1 VKAVRP
7 EINQQQNEE
16 SLMWRSTVGCIV
28 TLTLSILA
36 MVLAATAQPAG
47 KVPRIGWLTTGV
59 RPAEPHPL
67 LEAFRQGLRDLGY
80 VEGRNM
86 RIESRYAESQEDRCP
101 ALAAELVRLPVDVL
115 VAAGTAPIQAA
126 QHATST
132 IPIVM
137 AWGTDP
143 VAQGFVA
150 SLARPGGN
158 ITGLSAMRHDL
169 LGKQLELL
177 TQMVPTAS
185 RIAVLTNPA
194 NPANVLQ
201 MREVQRAAQVVG
213 VQLHVLEARSPD
225 DLERVFAAL
234 PREGVHAL
242 LLNWARTDAVALAL
256 QSRLAAMYNGRR
268 DVEAGGLM
276 SYGPSQPDMHYR
288 AAYYVDRLLK
298 GTPPA
303 DLPVEQPRKFE
314 LVLNLKTAQALGLT
328 MPPTHLI
335 LADEVIK

>member
-1 VKAVRP
+1 
-7 EINQQQNEE
+7 
-16 SLMWRSTVGCIV
+16 MWHSTVRCIV
-28 TLTLSILA
+28 TLALSLLVMA
-36 MVLAATAQPAG
+36 PLAADAQSAG
-47 KVPRIGWLTTGV
+47 KVYRIGWLTTGV
-59 RPAEPHPL
+59 RPVEPHPL

-80 VEGRNM
+80 VEGQNL
-86 RIESRYAESQEDRCP
+86 RIEARYAEGQEDRCP
-101 ALAAELVRLPVDVL
+101 ALAAELVHFPVDVL

-132 IPIVM
+132 MPIVM
-137 AWGTDP
+137 AFGTDP
-143 VAQGFVA
+143 VDQGFVA

-201 MREVQRAAQVVG
+201 MREVQRVAQILG

-225 DLERVFAAL
+225 DLQRVFAAL

-256 QSRLAAMYNGRR
+256 QSRLPAMYNGRM

-276 SYGPSQPDMHYR
+276 AYGPSQPALHYR

-298 GTPPA
+298 GATPA
-303 DLPVEQPRKFE
+303 DLPVEQPTKFE
-314 LVLNLKTAQALGLT
+314 LVINLKTAQALGLT
-328 MPPTHLI
+328 IPPTL
-335 LADEVIK
+335 LFQADEVLQ

>member
-1 VKAVRP
+1 
-7 EINQQQNEE
+7 
-16 SLMWRSTVGCIV
+16 MWRSTVGCII
-28 TLTLSILA
+28 TLILSILA
-36 MVLAATAQPAG
+36 MALAATAQPAG
-47 KVPRIGWLTTGV
+47 KVYRIGRLSTGSP
-59 RPAEPHPL
+59 PAGL
-67 LEAFRQGLRDLGY
+67 NLSLEAFRQGLRDLGY

-86 RIESRYAESQEDRCP
+86 LIESRYAEGQEDRCP

-132 IPIVM
+132 IPIIM

-158 ITGLSAMRHDL
+158 ITGLSSMSHDL

-185 RIAVLTNPA
+185 RIAFLTDPVDPA
-194 NPANVLQ
+194 NGLQ
-201 MREVQRAAQVVG
+201 VHEVQRVAQVLG
-213 VQLHVLEARSPD
+213 VQLHVLEARSPA
-225 DLERVFAAL
+225 DLQRVFAAL
-234 PREGVHAL
+234 PGMADAL
-242 LLNWARTDAVALAL
+242 LLNRSRTEIAALAL
-256 QSRLAAMYNGRR
+256 QSRLPAMYNGRLS
-268 DVEAGGLM
+268 VEAGGLM

-303 DLPVEQPRKFE
+303 ELPVEQPRKFE

-328 MPPTHLI
+328 IPAHLLL

>member
-1 VKAVRP
+1 
-7 EINQQQNEE
+7 
-16 SLMWRSTVGCIV
+16 
-28 TLTLSILA
+28 
-36 MVLAATAQPAG
+36 
-47 KVPRIGWLTTGV
+47 
-59 RPAEPHPL
+59 
-67 LEAFRQGLRDLGY
+67 
-80 VEGRNM
+80 
-86 RIESRYAESQEDRCP
+86 
-101 ALAAELVRLPVDVL
+101 
-115 VAAGTAPIQAA
+115 
-126 QHATST
+126 
-132 IPIVM
+132 M

-201 MREVQRAAQVVG
+201 MREVQRAAQVLG

-225 DLERVFAAL
+225 DLQRVFAAL

-242 LLNWARTDAVALAL
+242 LLNWARTDGAALAL
-256 QSRLAAMYNGRR
+256 QSRLPAMYNGRR

-276 SYGPSQPDMHYR
+276 SYGPSLPDLWRH
-288 AAYYVDRLLK
+288 AAIYVEKILK
-298 GTPPA
+298 GAKPT
-303 DLPVEQPRKFE
+303 DLPVEQPMKFE
-314 LVLNLKTAQALGLT
+314 FVINLKTAKALGIT
-328 MPPTHLI
+328 MPPSLLI
-335 LADEVIK
+335 LADEVIQ

>member
-1 VKAVRP
+1 MWYSAVGF
-7 EINQQQNEE
+7 
-16 SLMWRSTVGCIV
+16 VV
-28 TLTLSILA
+28 TLTLSLLVA
-36 MVLAATAQPAG
+36 PLTAAAQQPT
-47 KVPRIGWLTTGV
+47 KVYRIGRLSSGSS
-59 RPAEPHPL
+59 PLPHELNPN
-67 LEAFRQGLRDLGY
+67 LEAFRQGLRALGY
-80 VEGRNM
+80 VEGQNLV
-86 RIESRYAESQEDRCP
+86 IEYRYAEGQEDRCP
-101 ALAAELVRLPVDVL
+101 GLAAELVRLPVDVL

-158 ITGLSAMRHDL
+158 ITGLSSISYDL

-185 RIAVLTNPA
+185 RIAFLTTPVDPA
-194 NPANVLQ
+194 NGLQ
-201 MREVQRAAQVVG
+201 VREVQRVAQVLG
-213 VQLHVLEARSPD
+213 VQLHVIEASSLA
-225 DLERVFAAL
+225 DLQHVFAAL
-234 PREGVHAL
+234 PGMADAL
-242 LLNWARTDAVALAL
+242 LLNRSRPEIAALAL
-256 QSRLAAMYNGRR
+256 QSRVPAMYNGRLS
-268 DVEAGGLM
+268 VEAGGLM
-276 SYGPSQPDMHYR
+276 SYGPSQSDMHYR

-303 DLPVEQPRKFE
+303 ELPVEQPRKFE

-328 MPPTHLI
+328 IPAHLLL

>member
-1 VKAVRP
+1 
-7 EINQQQNEE
+7 
-16 SLMWRSTVGCIV
+16 MWRSTVGCIV
-28 TLTLSILA
+28 TLTLSLLTMA
-36 MVLAATAQPAG
+36 FAATAQPAG
-47 KVPRIGWLTTGV
+47 KVYRIGRLSTGSP
-59 RPAEPHPL
+59 PAGRNPL

-80 VEGRNM
+80 VEGRNIL
-86 RIESRYAESQEDRCP
+86 IESRYAEGQEDRCP

-126 QHATST
+126 QQATST

-150 SLARPGGN
+150 NLARPGGN
-158 ITGLSAMRHDL
+158 ITGLSSMSHDL
-169 LGKQLELL
+169 LGRQLELL

-185 RIAVLTNPA
+185 RIAFLTDPVDPA
-194 NPANVLQ
+194 NGLQ
-201 MREVQRAAQVVG
+201 VREVQRVAQVLG

-225 DLERVFAAL
+225 DLQRVFAAL

-242 LLNWARTDAVALAL
+242 LLNRSRPEIAALAL
-256 QSRLAAMYNGRR
+256 QSRLPAMYNGRLS
-268 DVEAGGLM
+268 VEGGGLM

-298 GTPPA
+298 GTLPA
-303 DLPVEQPRKFE
+303 ELPVEQPRKFE

-328 MPPTHLI
+328 IPPHLLI

>member
-1 VKAVRP
+1 M
-7 EINQQQNEE
+7 
-16 SLMWRSTVGCIV
+16 SRSTVGGIV
-28 TLTLSILA
+28 TLTLSLFA
-36 MVLAATAQPAG
+36 MALAATAQPAG

-59 RPAEPHPL
+59 RPAGPHLL

-80 VEGRNM
+80 VEGQN
-86 RIESRYAESQEDRCP
+86 IHLESRYAEGQEDRCP

-126 QHATST
+126 QHATRT

-158 ITGLSAMRHDL
+158 ITGVSAMRHDL
-169 LGKQLELL
+169 LGKQLEWL
-177 TQMVPTAS
+177 TQLVPTAS

-194 NPANVLQ
+194 NPANVLEG
-201 MREVQRAAQVVG
+201 REVQRAAQVLG

-225 DLERVFAAL
+225 DLQRVLAAL

-242 LLNWARTDAVALAL
+242 LLNASRPDMTALAL
-256 QSRLAAMYNGRR
+256 QSRLPTMYQGRR
-268 DVEAGGLM
+268 EVEAGGLM
-276 SYGPSQPDMHYR
+276 AYGPSQPAMHYR

-303 DLPVEQPRKFE
+303 ELPVEQPRKFD
-314 LVLNLKTAQALGLT
+314 LVLNLKTAHALGLSI
-328 MPPTHLI
+328 PPSLLI

>member
-1 VKAVRP
+1 
-7 EINQQQNEE
+7 
-16 SLMWRSTVGCIV
+16 MWRSTVGCIV

-36 MVLAATAQPAG
+36 MVLAATAQPAE
-47 KVPRIGWLTTGV
+47 KVYRIGWLYTGS
-59 RPAEPHPL
+59 PPTGSNPL

-80 VEGRNM
+80 VEGRNIL
-86 RIESRYAESQEDRCP
+86 IESRYAEGQEDRCP
-101 ALAAELVRLPVDVL
+101 ALAAELVRLPIDVL
-115 VAAGTAPIQAA
+115 VAAGTAPIKAA
-126 QHATST
+126 QQATRT

-150 SLARPGGN
+150 SLAQPGGN
-158 ITGLSAMRHDL
+158 ITGLSSMSPDL

-177 TQMVPTAS
+177 TQLVPTAS
-185 RIAVLTNPA
+185 RIAFLMDLA
-194 NPANVLQ
+194 NPANSLQ
-201 MREVQRAAQVVG
+201 LREVQRAAQVLG

-225 DLERVFAAL
+225 DLQRVFATL
-234 PREGVHAL
+234 PQEGVHAL
-242 LLNWARTDAVALAL
+242 LLNRSRQEIVALAL
-256 QSRLAAMYNGRR
+256 QSRVPAMYNGQMP
-268 DVEAGGLM
+268 VEAGGLM
-276 SYGPSQPDMHYR
+276 SYGPSQPEMHYR

-314 LVLNLKTAQALGLT
+314 LVLNLKTAHALGLT
-328 MPPTHLI
+328 IPPNLLI

>member
-1 VKAVRP
+1 MGR
-7 EINQQQNEE
+7 
-16 SLMWRSTVGCIV
+16 RTVGCIV
-28 TLTLSILA
+28 TLTLSLLA
-36 MVLAATAQPAG
+36 MALAATAQPAG
-47 KVPRIGWLTTGV
+47 KVHRIGWLATGV
-59 RPAEPHPL
+59 RPVGPHPL

-80 VEGRNM
+80 VEGRNIL
-86 RIESRYAESQEDRCP
+86 IESRFAEGQADRCP

-115 VAAGTAPIQAA
+115 LAAGTAPIQAA

-143 VAQGFVA
+143 VAQGFIA

-158 ITGLSAMRHDL
+158 ITGVSAMRHDL

-185 RIAVLTNPA
+185 RIAVRMDPTNPA
-194 NPANVLQ
+194 MPLEV
-201 MREVQRAAQVVG
+201 REVQRAAQVLG

-225 DLERVFAAL
+225 DLQRVFAAL
-234 PREGVHAL
+234 PQEGVHAL
-242 LLNWARTDAVALAL
+242 LLNSSRPEIAALAL
-256 QSRLAAMYNGRR
+256 QSRLPAMYNGRMF
-268 DVEAGGLM
+268 VEAGGLM
-276 SYGPSQPDMHYR
+276 SYGPSQPAMHYR

-298 GTPPA
+298 GTPSA

-314 LVLNLKTAQALGLT
+314 LVLNLKTAHALGLT
-328 MPPTHLI
+328 IPPTLLI

>member
-1 VKAVRP
+1 MTRRT
-7 EINQQQNEE
+7 IGF
-16 SLMWRSTVGCIV
+16 LV
-28 TLTLSILA
+28 TLALGLLMAPLLA
-36 MVLAATAQPAG
+36 EAQAPAE
-47 KVPRIGWLTTGV
+47 KVHRIGRLIAGV
-59 RPAEPHPL
+59 PPVGPDPP

-80 VEGRNM
+80 VEGHNI
-86 RIESRYAESQEDRCP
+86 RIESRYAEGQEDRCP

-115 VAAGTAPIQAA
+115 VAAGTAPIHAA

-132 IPIVM
+132 LPIVM

-143 VAQGFVA
+143 VAQGFVT

-158 ITGLSAMRHDL
+158 ITGLSSMRHDL

-177 TQMVPTAS
+177 TEMVPTAS
-185 RIAVLTNPA
+185 RSAVLTNPA

-201 MREVQRAAQVVG
+201 MREVQRAAQVLG

-225 DLERVFAAL
+225 DPQRVFAAI

-242 LLNWARTDAVALAL
+242 PLNWACTDGTTLAM
-256 QSRLAAMYNGRR
+256 QSRLPAMYNGRTA
-268 DVEAGGLM
+268 VEAGGLM

-288 AAYYVDRLLK
+288 AAYYVDRLLI

-328 MPPTHLI
+328 IPLNLLI

>member
-1 VKAVRP
+1 MWYSAVGF
-7 EINQQQNEE
+7 
-16 SLMWRSTVGCIV
+16 VV
-28 TLTLSILA
+28 TLTLSLLVA
-36 MVLAATAQPAG
+36 PLTVEAQQAT
-47 KVPRIGWLTTGV
+47 KVHRIGRLSSGS
-59 RPAEPHPL
+59 PSDPNLP

-80 VEGRNM
+80 VEGRNIL
-86 RIESRYAESQEDRCP
+86 IESRYAEGQEDRCP

-115 VAAGTAPIQAA
+115 VAAGTAAIQAA

-201 MREVQRAAQVVG
+201 MREVQRVAQVLG
-213 VQLHVLEARSPD
+213 VQLHVLEARGLG
-225 DLERVFAAL
+225 DLQRVVATL
-234 PREGVHAL
+234 PREEVQAL
-242 LLNWARTDAVALAL
+242 LVNAARPDMTALAL
-256 QSRLAAMYNGRR
+256 QSQLPAMYQGRR

-276 SYGPSQPDMHYR
+276 SFGPSQPALHYR

-298 GTPPA
+298 GATPA
-303 DLPVEQPRKFE
+303 DLPVEQPTKFE
-314 LVLNLKTAQALGLT
+314 LVINLKTAQTLGLT
-328 MPPTHLI
+328 VPPTL
-335 LADEVIK
+335 LFP